1 MNENFLASGTACY
14 CFLYYL
20 KSIVEV
26 NKQKRRFFYEA

>member
-1 MNENFLASGTACY
+1 MNESFFTSGTAC